1 MKQLIIGENDAGQRL
16 DKFLH
21 KAFPDLPSSLCYKYI
36 RLKRIKVEGARA
48 RPEQKLQ
55 PGQRLSLYI
64 ADEFLGEAGK
74 KPLFLSASGEVRVVY
89 EDASTLLVDKPA
101 GLLCHEDAREKRD
114 TLSNRLLRYL
124 YEKGEYDP
132 GREQSF
138 TPALCN
144 RIDRNTQGLV
154 MAAKT
159 AAAQRELC
167 EAIRERM
174 LDKRYF
180 CVARGKLPHSRDRLT
195 GYHTK
200 DSASGEVCITPYPR
214 PGAKTAV
221 TEYRVL
227 AFDGERS
234 LLEVLLHTGRTH
246 QIRAQLAAIGHPLE
260 GDAKYGVHHL
270 QPGGLRFQALC
281 SFSLRFHSLPE
292 SWSISY
298 LSGREF
304 QAGEVDFARFY
315 FGDFFAQLL
324 QLPAESERLDLTA
337 HPMMKK
343 RERT

>member
-1 MKQLIIGENDAGQRL
+1 MKEFIIGPNDAGQRL

-21 KAFPDLPSSLCYKYI
+21 KAFPDLPLSLCYKYI
-36 RLKRIKVEGARA
+36 RLRRIKVDGARA
-48 RPEQKLQ
+48 HPEQKLQ
-55 PGQRLSLYI
+55 PGQRVRLYI
-64 ADEFLGEAGK
+64 SDEFLGGTGE
-74 KPLFLSASGEVRVVY
+74 KPLFLSAAGAVRVVY
-89 EDASTLLVDKPA
+89 EDAAVLLIDKPA

-124 YEKGEYDP
+124 YEKGEFDP
-132 GREQSF
+132 KREQSF

-154 MAAKT
+154 IAAKT

-167 EAIRERM
+167 GAIRERM

-180 CVARGKLPHSRDRLT
+180 CIARGRLPRRHDTLT

-200 DSASGEVCITPYPR
+200 DAASGEVLITPYPR

-246 QIRAQLAAIGHPLE
+246 QIRAHLAAIGHPLE
-260 GDAKYGVHHL
+260 GDAKYGVHHA
-270 QPGGLRFQALC
+270 QPHGLRFQALC
-281 SFSLRFHSLPE
+281 SFSLHFHSLPE
-292 SWSISY
+292 QWSVSY
-298 LSGREF
+298 LSGRSF
-304 QAGEVDFARFY
+304 QVSGVDFSRWY
-315 FGDFFAQLL
+315 FGDFFQAL
-324 QLPAESERLDLTA
+324 
-337 HPMMKK
+337 
-343 RERT
+343 